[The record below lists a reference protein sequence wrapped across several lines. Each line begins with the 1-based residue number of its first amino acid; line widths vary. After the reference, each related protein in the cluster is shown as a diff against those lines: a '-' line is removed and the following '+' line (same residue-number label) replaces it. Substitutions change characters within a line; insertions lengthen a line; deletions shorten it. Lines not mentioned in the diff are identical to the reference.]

1 MTNSIRYEFASRIRS
16 LTCRS
21 RFASPPFATR
31 EELRLTWRCWTAR
44 DRYTLPNLRWRAHE
58 ATNFAAWSNCIG
70 HWGEGGSG
78 VWVGQ
83 GKMVAGK
90 FSDWDFGSIFLNQQP
105 V

>member
-1 MTNSIRYEFASRIRS
+1 MTSSIRYEFASRIRS

-44 DRYTLPNLRWRAHE
+44 DRFTLPNLRWRAHG

-70 HWGEGGSG
+70 HWGEGGDSDLVETSSLAQMSWARGLQSSSG
-78 VWVGQ
+78 YL
-83 GKMVAGK
+83 
-90 FSDWDFGSIFLNQQP
+90 I
-105 V
+105 